1 MIICRATTPP
11 KLDWF
16 LSDSTPTSFEKLET
30 LVIPTGCEE
39 AYANSDWGYY
49 LKE

>member
-11 KLDWF
+11 KLYIS
-16 LSDSTPTSFEKLET
+16 SDSTPASFYKFKT
-30 LVIPTGCEE
+30 LVVPTGYEE

>member
-11 KLDWF
+11 KLDMA
-16 LSDSTPTSFEKLET
+16 SDSTPTSFEEFKT
-30 LVIPTGCEE
+30 LVVPTGCEE
-39 AYANSDWGYY
+39 AYTNSEWGYY

>member
-11 KLDWF
+11 KLDMA
-16 LSDSTPTSFEKLET
+16 SDSTPTSFEEFKT
-30 LVIPTGCEE
+30 LVVPTGCEE
-39 AYANSDWGYY
+39 AYTNSDWGYY